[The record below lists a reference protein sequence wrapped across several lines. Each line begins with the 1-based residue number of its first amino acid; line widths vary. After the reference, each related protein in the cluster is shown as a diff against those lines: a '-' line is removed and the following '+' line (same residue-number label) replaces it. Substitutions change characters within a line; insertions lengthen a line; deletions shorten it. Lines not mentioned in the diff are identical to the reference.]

1 MSIFDFAHNNPIIA
15 FCTVYILAL
24 AVTGV
29 VKNLL
34 RFLSICINRHHIAT
48 HWAKRSTKTRS
59 TTMTNYQRDHYHYDF
74 SQPTWLYA
82 LFVLGLLAL
91 FIGAQLLDDKDS
103 TDELRDIAADKTE
116 IVQSARQ
123 HAVDLRVAAD
133 ARLAAVEYA
142 REEKLQ

>member
-1 MSIFDFAHNNPIIA
+1 
-15 FCTVYILAL
+15 
-24 AVTGV
+24 
-29 VKNLL
+29 
-34 RFLSICINRHHIAT
+34 
-48 HWAKRSTKTRS
+48 
-59 TTMTNYQRDHYHYDF
+59 MTNYQREHYHDF
-74 SQPTWLYA
+74 SQPSWLYA
-82 LFVLGLLAL
+82 LFALLFLCL
-91 FIGAQLLDDKDS
+91 FIGAQILDSKDC